1 MMHVLGQAPPVPE
14 PPPHSYVEKLK
25 QDFLQ
30 WSLGGTLGAVS
41 DTGACLAADWCH
53 ILGLCFLDCLRLINE
68 AWCAGSMHRLCV
80 CPSLS
85 LDRKY
90 SLCQWKAE
98 LLIAKSQ
105 EEHGTPNTAL
115 GLQHRQDLQLLSP
128 DCLSPTQYPN
138 RPALA
143 LQTQAMCCCT
153 TKTCHCC
160 PLTARP
166 PHALLSPAYPRVSAT
181 VLEDPP
187 ERHAIEIEARDGR
200 GGIHDEGLQ
209 GVDLGESGGIYPPL
223 CHSIVC
229 SGDLHVRASRFSS
242 PVCFKALLGDGIE
255 TPCWTEHI
263 VLNATETF
271 LKFEDFVH
279 SPYAYALEY
288 YSSKQMGGKCPE
300 KQGNIRYPT
309 CNLGN
314 KPVLCLAATLLPQ
327 PNSYKDIPPAYLHC
341 KLICPEDLVCSGM
354 AASGASGRVHADVW
368 SDLLQGMQGIAA
380 SGMSWHTHACTH
392 AHAPHRLQRVRQGGI
407 QAGGASVQLCHS
419 LPQLQEESYGSK
431 L

>member
-41 DTGACLAADWCH
+41 DTDSSMKRGVPEACT
-53 ILGLCFLDCLRLINE
+53 G
-68 AWCAGSMHRLCV
+68 CV
-80 CPSLS
+80 CVLPF
-85 LDRKY
+85 R
-90 SLCQWKAE
+90 WT
-98 LLIAKSQ
+98 AK
-105 EEHGTPNTAL
+105 HGTPNTAL

-327 PNSYKDIPPAYLHC
+327 PNSYKDIPPVSKVCHG
-341 KLICPEDLVCSGM
+341 LICT
-354 AASGASGRVHADVW
+354 ASLSALKTSSALYGPFLHRR
-368 SDLLQGMQGIAA
+368 L
-380 SGMSWHTHACTH
+380 ACTEGLICT
-392 AHAPHRLQRVRQGGI
+392 ARLF
-407 QAGGASVQLCHS
+407 ALKA
-419 LPQLQEESYGSK
+419 
-431 L
+431 